1 MRTSYI
7 AAGVL
12 VVGLVLW
19 MASGL
24 IDTSDSDTIADDNN
38 ASSQITG
45 NDSANSSTET
55 NDDLMR
61 VQVTLANLE
70 SRPREI
76 VLQGQLEPTRV
87 LQVRAETS
95 STIDAVPVIKGD
107 RVNAG
112 DEIVAL
118 AMNGRDQDLAEA
130 DAQVASAVSEQK
142 AAAQLRQQGL
152 QSVVQSQRANATL
165 ASAQAQRN
173 RIRRDISKIK
183 ILAPF
188 DGILNDL
195 SVEVGALVSIG
206 DVVAQLV
213 DDSSYKVT
221 AQVAQQAV
229 GELSVGQ
236 NVTVELIT
244 GQTLEGTLSFVATV
258 ANAQTR
264 SFTVEATVKKP
275 EEPVSAGVS
284 ASLKIPVETLETVFL
299 TPSALS
305 LGDRGELGV
314 KIVNEENVVEFVPI
328 KLLSTTIDG
337 AWVSGVSVGS
347 RIITLGQAFVAEG
360 EIVDP
365 ILANNESKDDT
376 EDDSSITNNAT
387 PSNTNG
393 S

>member
-24 IDTSDSDTIADDNN
+24 INTSDSDTIADDNN
-38 ASSQITG
+38 TSSQITG

-95 STIDAVPVIKGD
+95 STIDAVPVIKGN

-337 AWVSGVSVGS
+337 AWVSGVSAGS

-365 ILANNESKDDT
+365 ILANNEPKDDT